1 METHKA
7 LSDNTP
13 IFDKV
18 VKCMK
23 NMGNIDDFT
32 GCPPGSIPPPPKC
45 VPPPFGS
52 PPPPPIKINFPP
64 IAQRMLKLIMY
75 NLINLYLLK
84 LALKIKKGKLDYQA
98 LVILSVKIVI
108 R

>member
-23 NMGNIDDFT
+23 NMGNIDDFIL
-32 GCPPGSIPPPPKC
+32 GSD
-45 VPPPFGS
+45 
-52 PPPPPIKINFPP
+52 
-64 IAQRMLKLIMY
+64 LIQY
-75 NLINLYLLK
+75 W
-84 LALKIKKGKLDYQA
+84 
-98 LVILSVKIVI
+98 V
-108 R
+108 